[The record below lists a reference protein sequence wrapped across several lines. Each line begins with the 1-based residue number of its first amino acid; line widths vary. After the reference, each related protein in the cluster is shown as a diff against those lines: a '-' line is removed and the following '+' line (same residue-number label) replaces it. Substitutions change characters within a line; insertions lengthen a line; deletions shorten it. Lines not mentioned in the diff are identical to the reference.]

1 MQGGAER
8 QHHTQK
14 RTEAGCVL
22 LAPEIEGLLCGVGTP
37 PTPVLEALPKLY
49 QLQQLESFKS
59 NMSTRGCHLTQQ
71 AAKPTGMMGHVYSL
85 AV

>member
-22 LAPEIEGLLCGVGTP
+22 LAPEIEELLCGLGTP
-37 PTPVLEALPKLY
+37 PTPVLERSPQALSVAAAGVI
-49 QLQQLESFKS
+49 QQ
-59 NMSTRGCHLTQQ
+59 
-71 AAKPTGMMGHVYSL
+71 
-85 AV
+85 